1 MSVNAVTYYAVNGAT
16 MIVYCLCM
24 FSLSYTKNGCVFCL
38 AGLLNAFQFIWLVL
52 MCVYFFS
59 ITSLVIVY
67 KVQVLGCVIRYHA
80 TSDSNFCFTGG
91 NTGFR

>member
-1 MSVNAVTYYAVNGAT
+1 

-38 AGLLNAFQFIWLVL
+38 AGLLNAFQFVWLVL

-59 ITSLVIVY
+59 ITAIVVVY
-67 KVQVLGCVIRYHA
+67 KVGAAKLHCIAKSR
-80 TSDSNFCFTGG
+80 NL
-91 NTGFR
+91 RI

>member
-1 MSVNAVTYYAVNGAT
+1 MLAVNGAT

-24 FSLSYTKNGCVFCL
+24 FSLSYTKNGCVYCL

-59 ITSLVIVY
+59 ITAVVVVY
-67 KVQVLGCVIRYHA
+67 KVSSIPRLRELISGSRNLPLM
-80 TSDSNFCFTGG
+80 TKTL
-91 NTGFR
+91 

>member
-1 MSVNAVTYYAVNGAT
+1 MIFSEMFNNPLAFLAVNGAT

-38 AGLLNAFQFIWLVL
+38 AGLLNAFQFVWLVL

-59 ITSLVIVY
+59 ITAIVVVY
-67 KVQVLGCVIRYHA
+67 KVGTKLPNRA
-80 TSDSNFCFTGG
+80 S
-91 NTGFR
+91 